1 MRPATS
7 QFTLANQIELF
18 TQLEQ
23 MLGSNLPLLETLEL
37 VQTASTSA
45 TTTAVCGALQQSI
58 RNGQTLGGALSG
70 MPKLV
75 GPSIGPLLIAGET
88 AGTVGP
94 ILQSW
99 ILQLQNKQAQRQR
112 VLRAA
117 AYPIS
122 ILALAIMISAG
133 LLVWVVPQFELLF
146 VSLHGPLPLVTKWV
160 LELSKMVRNHG
171 TSLLMLIAVM
181 LTLLVIFR
189 HHWPAAVAQRFDSVT
204 NQMPALGYIRRQVH
218 WARFAQQLGLLLQGG
233 LHLMTA
239 LHLLVDSQSHRP
251 NRVLIEQITERV
263 HGGLTLAEALQLDSS
278 IDARLAQWAHVGE
291 RTGTLDKRLFQAGK
305 LMEEDVNIR
314 LEKMSQLLEPF
325 MMVGVG
331 ILVGTLLIALYLP
344 MFQLTSLPM

>member
-1 MRPATS
+1 MRPVST
-7 QFTLANQIELF
+7 QYTLANQIELF

-37 VQTASTSA
+37 VQKASTSA
-45 TTTAVCGALQQSI
+45 ATAAACGALQQSI
-58 RNGQTLGGALSG
+58 SNGQTLGEALSG
-70 MPKLV
+70 MPKLF
-75 GPSIGPLLIAGET
+75 GPTIGPLLMAGET
-88 AGTVGP
+88 AGTVGT

-99 ILQLQNKQAQRQR
+99 VLQLQNKKAQRQR

-122 ILALAIMISAG
+122 ILALAIIIATG

-146 VSLHGPLPLVTKWV
+146 VSLHSPLPVVTQWV
-160 LELSKMVRNHG
+160 LELSKMIRNHG
-171 TSLLMLIAVM
+171 TNLLMLFAVM
-181 LTLLVIFR
+181 LAPLVIFR
-189 HHWPAAVAQRFDSVT
+189 HQWPTALAQKFDSVT
-204 NQMPALGYIRRQVH
+204 NQMPVLGYIRRQVH

-239 LHLLVDSQSHRP
+239 LHLLVDSQSQRP

-263 HGGLTLAEALQLDSS
+263 HGGLTLAQALKLDSS

-291 RTGTLDKRLFQAGK
+291 RTGTLDKRLAQAGK

-331 ILVGTLLIALYLP
+331 ILVGTLMIALYLP
-344 MFQLTSLPM
+344 MFQLTALPM